1 MPGQKVLIVDDDP
14 IHLKLTG
21 ILLSGKDFEVETAE
35 TAEYALEVIRTFQPS
50 LIITDY
56 QLPDFDGLELA
67 RRLKAN
73 PSTQGIPV
81 VLMTSISQG
90 IDDVIA
96 KQAGCAGFIAKPIR
110 AQTFAEH
117 VLRFLKDTDASTR
130 PFTGAGLLALVVND
144 DAVERRILQEQL
156 KAQGFNIAVAADGVD
171 GLNQARSL
179 KPAVIVGDILMPKL
193 DGFKMCIAIREEN
206 DLQNIP
212 VVLTTS
218 GSIQKNDELM
228 AQSIGAN
235 AFVLRTPD
243 MREVMEAVRTS
254 LIEGARNPPRTNPEL
269 IESLRR
275 YFLEEGERQTMR
287 LIDQLQSSVNRN
299 ALRRL
304 SHRWAG
310 VAATFGYPKISE
322 VARELELLAQRG
334 SLEEK
339 QLRPV
344 LVELSDLFME
354 AVGRK

>member
-1 MPGQKVLIVDDDP
+1 MPGQKILIVDDDP
-14 IHLKLTG
+14 IHLKLTR
-21 ILLSGKDFEVETAE
+21 ILLSGKDYEVETAE
-35 TAEYALEVIRTFQPS
+35 TAEYAIEIVRTFQPA

-67 RRLKAN
+67 RRLKTN
-73 PSTQGIPV
+73 PPTQNIPV

-90 IDDVIA
+90 IDETIA

-117 VLRFLKDTDASTR
+117 VKRFLVDGDPGTR
-130 PFTGAGLLALVVND
+130 AFSGAGALALVVND
-144 DAVERRILQEQL
+144 DPVERRILQEQL
-156 KAQGFNIAVAADGVD
+156 KAIGFNTATAADGAD
-171 GLNQARSL
+171 GLEQARKL
-179 KPAVIVGDILMPKL
+179 HPAVIVGDILMPKL
-193 DGFKMCIAIREEN
+193 DGFKMCIAIREDS

-243 MREVMEAVRTS
+243 MKEVLEAVRTS
-254 LIEGARNPPRTNPEL
+254 LIEGAKNPSRTNPEL

-310 VAATFGYPKISE
+310 VASTFGYPRISE

-334 SLEEK
+334 SLEES

-344 LVELSDLFME
+344 LVQLSELFME
-354 AVGRK
+354 AVGRR